1 MNIGDR
7 VRVKSSVIVYHHP
20 EQRQQAFEIK
30 GLEGE
35 IAKIMTDWQG
45 RKISPNLPILV
56 KFPNRF
62 KAHLKASELEVI

>member
-7 VRVKSSVIVYHHP
+7 VRVKSSVVIYHHP
-20 EQRQQAFEIK
+20 EQRQKAFEIK

-35 IAKIMTDWQG
+35 IAKIMTDRQG

>member
-7 VRVKSSVIVYHHP
+7 VRVKSSVVVYHHP
-20 EQRQQAFEIK
+20 EQRQKAFEIK

-35 IAKIMTDWQG
+35 IDKIMTDWQG

>member
-20 EQRQQAFEIK
+20 EHRQKAKEIK

-35 IAKIMTDWQG
+35 IAKIMNDWQG

-62 KAHLKASELEVI
+62 KAHLKASELEII